1 VQPPRDTCA
10 GASAAAARDRRAGRE
25 TQKARGD
32 PDLRILESL
41 PLVRHLPLL
50 QEGGSVKFLQSLSA
64 HRNQQPLRMPPEML
78 RDEGREFDAA
88 VADREADHAWG
99 TVARPL
105 IDERRAIHRIERT
118 SSSSILR
125 AGSNGDHGFANGWV
139 SGGAFRQESKAAPCR
154 QGCRSPRAS
163 SGQRRT
169 DRTEATPSRTV
180 RG

>member
-1 VQPPRDTCA
+1 MGA
-10 GASAAAARDRRAGRE
+10 GQLLRRRHEIGEPVEKLKRRE
-25 TQKARGD
+25 VD

-50 QEGGSVKFLQSLSA
+50 QEAGSVKLLQSLSA
-64 HRNQQPLRMPPEML
+64 RCNQQPLRMPPEML
-78 RDEGREFDAA
+78 RDEGREFDTA
-88 VADREADHAWG
+88 VADLEADHAWG

-105 IDERRAIHRIERT
+105 IDERRAIHRIGRT

-125 AGSNGDHGFANGWV
+125 AGSKGSNGDRGFANVWV

-163 SGQRRT
+163 SGQRRM